1 MDEGLILRIAVDDRQ
16 ALETLYRE
24 TSTSVYGFVLSIV
37 RNSHIAED
45 IMQETYLKI
54 YTSAKGYRPQG
65 KPLAWMLTIAH
76 NLSLMKLRE
85 KEASNI
91 SLEPDW
97 GAARTDG
104 GHEKTLDRM
113 VLETAMQILS
123 DEERQIIILH
133 DVSGMKHREI
143 ADIMSIPLPTVLSK
157 YRRALSKLRK
167 QIKGETR

>member
-1 MDEGLILRIAVDDRQ
+1 MDEGLILRIAGDDRQ

-24 TSTSVYGFVLSIV
+24 TSASVYGFVLSIV
-37 RNSHIAED
+37 RSSHIAED

-65 KPLAWMLTIAH
+65 KPLAWILTIAR

-91 SLEPDW
+91 PLEPDW
-97 GAARTDG
+97 GVARSDG
-104 GHEKTLDRM
+104 NLKKTVDRL
-113 VLETAMQILS
+113 VLETALRILS
-123 DEERQIIILH
+123 EEERQIIMLH

-167 QIKGETR
+167 QIKGESR